1 MEVEYCLFM
10 ERGAE
15 MDQDYNFQVID
26 NDPVS
31 YAANDASAQAARI
44 AREIGLR
51 QFRIS
56 KRESQSTFWA
66 RFGVT
71 QSSGSRFETGLGVP
85 PPVALLVK
93 LYQTGK
99 LSDADLLA

>member
-1 MEVEYCLFM
+1 
-10 ERGAE
+10 
-15 MDQDYNFQVID
+15 MDQDYNFQMAVE
-26 NDPVS
+26 NKPVS
-31 YAANDASAQAARI
+31 VAANDPAVVAPVRPPD
-44 AREIGLR
+44 RVGLR

-56 KRESQSTFWA
+56 KRESQATFWA

-93 LYQTGK
+93 LYVDGK
-99 LSDADLLA
+99 LSDGDLLV

>member
-1 MEVEYCLFM
+1 
-10 ERGAE
+10 
-15 MDQDYNFQVID
+15 MDQDYKGEMMVDSEAGSQVG
-26 NDPVS
+26 
-31 YAANDASAQAARI
+31 NDACTLQARAS
-44 AREIGLR
+44 GQVSLR

-56 KRESQSTFWA
+56 KRESQATFWA

-93 LYQTGK
+93 LYVNGK
-99 LSDADLLA
+99 LSDGDLLV